1 MAYVLY
7 YRGYHYSC
15 KRAILYFYQCC
26 FGLEIPDF
34 LVLVVHT
41 KKISLWGCAPLDGSQ
56 KGDHHLMGQ
65 LIVAATRIRSAKL
78 NSISRV
84 LQILDRTTN

>member
-15 KRAILYFYQCC
+15 KRAILYFYQWC
-26 FGLEIPDF
+26 FGLKIPDF

-41 KKISLWGCAPLDGSQ
+41 KKIS
-56 KGDHHLMGQ
+56 
-65 LIVAATRIRSAKL
+65 
-78 NSISRV
+78 
-84 LQILDRTTN
+84 